1 MNKDQI
7 HGKIDQAKGKIKQAV
22 GEGLNDQKLAN
33 KGVVDQVKG
42 AAEET
47 WGNAKDAAAATADRH
62 RDEADQQGN
71 AARHKVVDKVND
83 VKDNLKEKLGAHK
96 KEEEHKRTA

>member
-22 GEGLNDQKLAN
+22 GEGIGDQKLAN
-33 KGVVDQVKG
+33 KGAVDQVKG

-47 WGNAKDAAAATADRH
+47 WGKAKDAAAATAERH
-62 RDEADQQGN
+62 HEEAENQEN
-71 AARHKVVDKVND
+71 AARRKAVDKVKE
-83 VKDNLKEKLGAHK
+83 VKDNINEKLDTHK
-96 KEEEHKRTA
+96 KEEERKRPA